1 MRILNSSALLFALA
15 TIAGCA
21 TDGADGG
28 AGGTGGGGGKGDDG
42 SERGLHVEAHVTTL
56 GPQNEI
62 RWPVAVD
69 DASEVDN
76 IINEALKFETITS
89 GEDLEAIKAAWA
101 AAGPDDVVGGLVS
114 ADFKVD
120 GNVRNVLSLTIQQ
133 EWLGAYIDIS
143 NTYLNFNSNTGA
155 AVAITDILTEA
166 SLPVIASRLDE
177 VLQAR
182 IATLKTEL
190 AAEIA
195 SGEIEATQWDELH
208 VTAADLAAFSTT
220 NEGIT
225 FHYDPGFPHVIQAL
239 EPDGDFKVTIDE
251 LDPAINLEGLWA
263 DEY

>member
-1 MRILNSSALLFALA
+1 MRILNSSAVLFALA

-21 TDGADGG
+21 TDGADGSA
-28 AGGTGGGGGKGDDG
+28 AGSGGGGGKGDDG
-42 SERGLHVEAHVTTL
+42 SEQGLHVEAQVTKL

-76 IINEALKFETITS
+76 IINEALKFETVTM

-114 ADFKVD
+114 ADFTVD

-133 EWLGAYIDIS
+133 EWLGAYIDFS
-143 NTYLNFNSNTGA
+143 KTYLNFNSNTGA
-155 AVAITDILTEA
+155 SVAITDILTEA

-177 VLQAR
+177 VLQQR

-208 VTAADLAAFSTT
+208 VTVADLSQFSTT

-225 FHYDPGFPHVIQAL
+225 FHYDAGFPHVIQAL
-239 EPDGDFKVTIDE
+239 EPDGEFAVTIDQ
-251 LDPAINLEGLWA
+251 LDAAISSEGLWA